1 MNFPSKQITLKP
13 QDLLILFKMACHKD
27 KSFTYAQLAQ
37 DLGISASE
45 AHASLRRASLARLVF
60 DSEEGQVIQRPAL
73 KDFVLHGARYCF
85 PASMGA
91 PTAGIPT
98 GYAAAPLRELIVQP
112 ADLPPVWPQPN
123 GPVRGIALT
132 PLYRTVAAAAA
143 RDHKLHECLAL
154 FDALRIGAARERELA
169 QQLLSERL

>member
-1 MNFPSKQITLKP
+1 MRHSDKQIALKP
-13 QDLLILFKMACHKD
+13 QDLLILFKMACHKE
-27 KSFTYAQLAQ
+27 KSFTYAQLGQ
-37 DLGISASE
+37 ELGISASE
-45 AHASLRRASLARLVF
+45 AHTSLRRTNLARLVF
-60 DSEEGQVIQRPAL
+60 DSEEGQVIQRPAF

-98 GYAAAPLRELIVQP
+98 GYAAKPLRELIVQP
-112 ADLPPVWPQPN
+112 GDLPPVWPQPS
-123 GPVRGIALT
+123 GPERGIALT
-132 PLYRTVAAAAA
+132 PLYRTVPVAAA